1 MTSLSLLDVDYE
13 TERNDL
19 LLCVKSLDNQYRKKR
34 LACSRLLFFPFHNQ
48 LWKGKLIV
56 ERGGEK
62 KLCCSILFQKFF
74 SEKNF
79 SEKKKP
85 VVLWNKQS

>member
-56 ERGGEK
+56 ERGGK
-62 KLCCSILFQKFF
+62 KSCVVPSFFRNFF
-74 SEKNF
+74 SEKNV
-79 SEKKKP
+79 SEKKN
-85 VVLWNKQS
+85 L